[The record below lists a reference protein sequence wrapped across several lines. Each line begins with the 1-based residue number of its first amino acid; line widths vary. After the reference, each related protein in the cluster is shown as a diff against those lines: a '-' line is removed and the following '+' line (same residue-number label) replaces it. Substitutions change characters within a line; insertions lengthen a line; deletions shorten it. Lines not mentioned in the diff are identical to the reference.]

1 MSLMKER
8 YRVLRRLTVRQSGAD
23 EVGKERCFSWK
34 LSIDKKLP
42 GRVEEECYKW
52 GAGSVKAQTWERAE
66 QV

>member
-34 LSIDKKLP
+34 LSGDQKLP
-42 GRVEEECYKW
+42 GKVEEECYKQE
-52 GAGSVKAQTWERAE
+52 VQDL
-66 QV
+66 